1 MSITERHHPLAARL
15 HTLELQELR
24 LVSPDTD
31 GTVAR
36 LVAGSYRAHDHA
48 VPLLTSI
55 DERRD
60 VAIVRAFNDAD
71 APERAQD
78 PRAMLGPLVAEW
90 QSPKRYRLRIAE
102 RSQSPPTYYRLAVT
116 ESGIN
121 DTHSDSLA
129 PRPTVPAGSPSQA
142 GLLWIGSPIG
152 TYAGLLILLG
162 GRDDPPRQ
170 DASEWPLPMSRAL
183 GVRIYDNRA

>member
-1 MSITERHHPLAARL
+1 MSITERL

-24 LVSPDTD
+24 LVAPDAD

-36 LVAGSYRAHDHA
+36 LVAGSYQSRDPA

-60 VAIVRAFNDAD
+60 VAIVRTFADDD
-71 APERAQD
+71 APDLAQD
-78 PRAMLGPLVAEW
+78 PHALLGPLVSEW
-90 QSPKRYRLRIAE
+90 HCPKRYRLRIAE
-102 RSQSPPTYYRLAVT
+102 RSQSPPDYYRLAVT

-121 DTHSDSLA
+121 DTHADSL
-129 PRPTVPAGSPSQA
+129 VPPPAVIDSPSQA

-152 TYAGLLILLG
+152 THAGLVILLG
-162 GRDDPPRQ
+162 GRDDQPRADAQ
-170 DASEWPLPMSRAL
+170 DWPLPMSRAL

>member
-1 MSITERHHPLAARL
+1 MSITERQHPLEARL

-36 LVAGSYRAHDHA
+36 LVAGSYRARDHA

-60 VAIVRAFNDAD
+60 VAIVRAFADDA

-78 PRAMLGPLVAEW
+78 PRALLGPLVAEW

-129 PRPTVPAGSPSQA
+129 PRPTVAGSPFQA

-152 TYAGLLILLG
+152 TFAGLLILLG
-162 GRDDPPRQ
+162 GRDDQPRS
-170 DASEWPLPMSRAL
+170 DSLAWPISTSRAL

>member
-1 MSITERHHPLAARL
+1 MSIAERL
-15 HTLELQELR
+15 HTLELQEFRLR
-24 LVSPDTD
+24 SPDTD
-31 GTVAR
+31 GTVTR
-36 LVAGSYRAHDHA
+36 LVAGSYRARDPA

-60 VAIVRAFNDAD
+60 VAIVRAFAEDDAI
-71 APERAQD
+71 ERAQD
-78 PRAMLGPLVAEW
+78 PRGLLGSLVSEW
-90 QSPKRYRLRIAE
+90 RSPKTYRLRIAE

-129 PRPTVPAGSPSQA
+129 PRSTQAGSSLSKA

-162 GRDDPPRQ
+162 GPDDEPRL
-170 DASEWPLPMSRAL
+170 DALEWPLPMSRAL
-183 GVRIYDNRA
+183 GVRIYDNRM